1 MILSINKKNIERIAM
16 LEAALYAAGRPV
28 NVTALMTVIRT
39 KSEKVI
45 KNLLYD
51 LAIKYE
57 VRKSALEIRLLPG
70 DLAVMRLKERYDETV
85 KRFTNRPL
93 LSGGP
98 LRTLSYIAYH
108 HPVEQTQVVADRG
121 SHVYSHLKKMDDMG
135 LITRE
140 KVNGSY
146 MVETTA
152 YFSEYFGF
160 GHDPAKSKIQ
170 LRKIFSELKIK
181 KLENGNEKNTSSELL
196 KDVFEMTSLSNFD
209 GYP

>member
-1 MILSINKKNIERIAM
+1 LSINNRNSERIAI

-28 NVTALMTVIRT
+28 NISDLMNVIRT

-45 KNLLYD
+45 KSLLQD

-57 VRKSALEIRLLPG
+57 VRKSALEVRLLPDG
-70 DLAVMRLKERYDETV
+70 LAVMRLKEQYDETV

-93 LSGGP
+93 LSSGP
-98 LRTLSYIAYH
+98 LKTLSYIAYH
-108 HPVEQTQVVADRG
+108 HPVEQTQIIADRG
-121 SHVYSHLKKMDDMG
+121 NHVYSHLKKMEEMG

-146 MVETTA
+146 LVETTP

-160 GHDPAKSKIQ
+160 GQDPMKSKIQ
-170 LRKIFSELKIK
+170 LRRIFSDLKIK
-181 KLENGNEKNTSSELL
+181 KLENGEKDNTSSGLL
-196 KDVFEMTSLSNFD
+196 KNFFEKIPISNFD
-209 GYP
+209 RYP

>member
-1 MILSINKKNIERIAM
+1 MSINNRKIERIAM

-28 NVTALMTVIRT
+28 TISDLMNVIRT

-45 KNLLYD
+45 KSLLQD

-57 VRKSALEIRLLPG
+57 VRKSALEVRLLPDG
-70 DLAVMRLKERYDETV
+70 LAVMRLKEQYDETV

-93 LSGGP
+93 LSSGP
-98 LRTLSYIAYH
+98 LKTLSYIAYH
-108 HPVEQTQVVADRG
+108 HPVEQTQIIADRG
-121 SHVYSHLKKMDDMG
+121 NHVYSHLKKMEEMG

-146 MVETTA
+146 IVETTP

-160 GHDPAKSKIQ
+160 GHDPMKSKIQ
-170 LRKIFSELKIK
+170 LRRIFSDLKIK
-181 KLENGNEKNTSSELL
+181 KLENGEEENTSSGLL
-196 KDVFEMTSLSNFD
+196 KDIFEKTPLSTFD

>member
-1 MILSINKKNIERIAM
+1 LSINNRKSERIAM

-28 NVTALMTVIRT
+28 NISDLMNVIRT

-45 KNLLYD
+45 KSLLQD

-57 VRKSALEIRLLPG
+57 VRKSALEVRHLPDG
-70 DLAVMRLKERYDETV
+70 LAVMRLKEQYDETV

-93 LSGGP
+93 LTSGP
-98 LRTLSYIAYH
+98 LKTLSYIAYH
-108 HPVEQTQVVADRG
+108 HPVEQTQIIADRG
-121 SHVYSHLKKMDDMG
+121 NHVYSHLKKMEEMG

-146 MVETTA
+146 LVETTP

-160 GHDPAKSKIQ
+160 GQDPMKSKIQ
-170 LRKIFSELKIK
+170 LRRIFNDLKIK
-181 KLENGNEKNTSSELL
+181 KLENGEEDNTSSGLL
-196 KDVFEMTSLSNFD
+196 KNIFEKTPISNFD

>member
-1 MILSINKKNIERIAM
+1 LSINNRNSERIAI

-28 NVTALMTVIRT
+28 NISDLMNVIRT

-45 KNLLYD
+45 KSLLQD

-57 VRKSALEIRLLPG
+57 VRKSALEVRLLPDG
-70 DLAVMRLKERYDETV
+70 LAVMRLKEQYDETV

-93 LSGGP
+93 LSSGP
-98 LRTLSYIAYH
+98 LKTLSYIAYH
-108 HPVEQTQVVADRG
+108 HPVEQTQIIADRG
-121 SHVYSHLKKMDDMG
+121 NHVYSHLKKMEEMG

-146 MVETTA
+146 LVETTP

-160 GHDPAKSKIQ
+160 GQDPMKSKIQ
-170 LRKIFSELKIK
+170 LRRIFSDLKIK
-181 KLENGNEKNTSSELL
+181 KLENGEEDNTSSGLL
-196 KDVFEMTSLSNFD
+196 KNFFEKTPISNFD

>member
-1 MILSINKKNIERIAM
+1 LSINNRNSERIAM

-28 NVTALMTVIRT
+28 NISDLMNVIRT

-45 KNLLYD
+45 KSLLQD
-51 LAIKYE
+51 LAI
-57 VRKSALEIRLLPG
+57 ALEVRLLPDG
-70 DLAVMRLKERYDETV
+70 LAVMRLKEQYDETV

-93 LSGGP
+93 LSSGP
-98 LRTLSYIAYH
+98 LKTLSYIAYH
-108 HPVEQTQVVADRG
+108 HPVEQTQIIADRG
-121 SHVYSHLKKMDDMG
+121 NHVYSHLKKMEEMG

-146 MVETTA
+146 LVETTP

-160 GHDPAKSKIQ
+160 GQDPMKSKIQ
-170 LRKIFSELKIK
+170 LRRIFSDLKIK
-181 KLENGNEKNTSSELL
+181 KLENGEEDNTSSGLL
-196 KDVFEMTSLSNFD
+196 KNFFEKTPISNFD

>member
-1 MILSINKKNIERIAM
+1 M

-28 NVTALMTVIRT
+28 NISDLMNVIRT

-45 KNLLYD
+45 KSLLQD

-57 VRKSALEIRLLPG
+57 VRKSALEVRLLPDG
-70 DLAVMRLKERYDETV
+70 LAVMRLKEQYDETV

-93 LSGGP
+93 LSSGP
-98 LRTLSYIAYH
+98 LKTLSYIAYH
-108 HPVEQTQVVADRG
+108 HPVEQTQIIADRG
-121 SHVYSHLKKMDDMG
+121 NHVYSHLKKMEEMG

-146 MVETTA
+146 LVETTP

-160 GHDPAKSKIQ
+160 GQDPMKSKIQ
-170 LRKIFSELKIK
+170 LRRIFSDLKIK
-181 KLENGNEKNTSSELL
+181 KLENGEEDNTSSGLL
-196 KDVFEMTSLSNFD
+196 KNFFEKTPISNFD

>member
-1 MILSINKKNIERIAM
+1 LSINNRNSERIAM

-28 NVTALMTVIRT
+28 NISDLMNVIRT

-45 KNLLYD
+45 KSLLQD

-57 VRKSALEIRLLPG
+57 VRKSALEVRLLPDG
-70 DLAVMRLKERYDETV
+70 LAVMRLKEQYDETV

-93 LSGGP
+93 LSSGP
-98 LRTLSYIAYH
+98 LKTLSYIAYH
-108 HPVEQTQVVADRG
+108 HPVEQTQIIADRG
-121 SHVYSHLKKMDDMG
+121 NHVYSHLKKMEEMG

-146 MVETTA
+146 LVETTP

-160 GHDPAKSKIQ
+160 GQDPMKSKIQ
-170 LRKIFSELKIK
+170 LRRIFSDLKIK
-181 KLENGNEKNTSSELL
+181 KLENGEEDNTSSGLL
-196 KDVFEMTSLSNFD
+196 KNFFEKTPISNFD